1 MAEKFYVKKY
11 LLKGYHMEL
20 TNPEP
25 MMEYVQEKVN
35 ELMRASN
42 EDEELNIKLEILRE
56 FKKIYE
62 YDLQYAEMPEPFGY
76 FKDEKEKEAF
86 RAKKLWSRNFV
97 DYLCNIFSNYHEQRY
112 LKSEKIKMINVS
124 KTMINYKEL
133 YERAICDYYL
143 ALLRLEHPLKVTEKG
158 KLICEPP
165 IKKYENTG
173 NYGHAVTATFV
184 LPSLIEFYLGN
195 ALQKKLLFESIRKLD
210 MNKVVL
216 DDEEKKIIGMFL
228 GQQQSGQTII
238 FHGPQEYIMGK
249 MYSLFIKEG
258 ILKENKKNKK
268 NKMILTGEGRSL
280 GEIIHSPYAE
290 KQIRPEYMYILDN
303 MFSTKKMNLRNN
315 IMHGNNATYDY
326 LGVGIVSVMIE
337 ILWSIG
343 YKTLFNSK

>member
-11 LLKGYHMEL
+11 ILKGYNIEL

-25 MMEYVQEKVN
+25 MVKYVQEKVN

-42 EDEELNIKLEILRE
+42 ENEELNIKLEILKDFE
-56 FKKIYE
+56 EIYK

-112 LKSEKIKMINVS
+112 LKSKKIKMINVS
-124 KTMINYKEL
+124 ETMINYKEL
-133 YERAICDYYL
+133 YERVVCDYFL
-143 ALLRLEHPLKVTEKG
+143 TLLKLEHPLKVTEKG
-158 KLICEPP
+158 ELICEPP

-184 LPSLIEFYLGN
+184 LPSLIEFYLGET
-195 ALQKKLLFESIRKLD
+195 LQRKLLFESIAKLD

-228 GQQQSGQTII
+228 GQQQAGQTIT
-238 FHGPQEYIMGK
+238 FLGPREYIMGK
-249 MYSLFIKEG
+249 MYSLFIREG
-258 ILKENKKNKK
+258 ILTKEADNE
-268 NKMILTGEGRSL
+268 MILTGKRRTL
-280 GEIIHSPYAE
+280 GEIIHSSYAE

-337 ILWSIG
+337 IFWSIVG
-343 YKTLFNSK
+343 KTLFNSK

>member
-11 LLKGYHMEL
+11 VLKGYHMEL

-35 ELMRASN
+35 ELMRTSN

-62 YDLQYAEMPEPFGY
+62 YDLQNAEIPEPFGH
-76 FKDEKEKEAF
+76 FENSKEKKAF
-86 RAKKLWSRNFV
+86 SDKKLWSKNFV
-97 DYLCNIFSNYHEQRY
+97 IYLCNIFSNYHEQRY
-112 LKSEKIKMINVS
+112 FESKRIPMISVSE
-124 KTMINYKEL
+124 TMINYKEL
-133 YERAICDYYL
+133 YERVVCDYFL
-143 ALLRLEHPLKVTEKG
+143 ILLKLEHPLKVTEKG
-158 KLICEPP
+158 ELICEPP
-165 IKKYENTG
+165 IKKYENAE
-173 NYGHAVTATFV
+173 NHGHAVTATFV
-184 LPSLIEFYLGN
+184 LPSLIEFYLGET
-195 ALQKKLLFESIRKLD
+195 LQRKLLFESIAKLD

-228 GQQQSGQTII
+228 GQQQAGQTIT
-238 FHGPQEYIMGK
+238 FLGPREYIMGK
-249 MYSLFIKEG
+249 MYSLFVREG
-258 ILKENKKNKK
+258 ILTKEADNE
-268 NKMILTGEGRSL
+268 MILTGKRRTL

-337 ILWSIG
+337 IFWSIVG
-343 YKTLFNSK
+343 KTLFNSK